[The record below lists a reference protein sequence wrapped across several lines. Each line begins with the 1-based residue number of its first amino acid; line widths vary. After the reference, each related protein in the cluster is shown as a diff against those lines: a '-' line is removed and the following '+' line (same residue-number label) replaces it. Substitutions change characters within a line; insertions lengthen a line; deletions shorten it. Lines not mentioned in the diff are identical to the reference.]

1 MRTIII
7 FLLLCVS
14 ASIASGQHRAITLTE
29 SKKAALAYSNAIKN
43 GQIRVKSAEAGLKAA
58 KANQLPGISGTGL
71 GVYGFKDIIP
81 PIPEVLNNGIN
92 NLYSI
97 GVTGTQNIYAGGKVI
112 TSGKLAELQIEASKI
127 LASQSVD
134 SVLLLT
140 EQKYWTI
147 VNLQEQQKT
156 ILANE
161 TLLKSVLKLQQDML
175 ASGLIARND
184 LLKAR
189 VQLGQLLVTKSKLKN
204 NKMLAL
210 FDFSVYT
217 GLPYDSLMVMQDTLN
232 KNGIPSLLDIAPD
245 TTLTGLNS
253 YQLLELN
260 VKSNALQTILEKG
273 NNLPSLSVG
282 ISASQAGS
290 FNGAFKSSFMPL
302 GFGTLSIPI
311 SENIWGGNRQKVK
324 QRRLNEQIARNNFSD
339 GQNQLQVGILK
350 YWYDLKDAITQIN
363 FAKES
368 LSQATENLKVNQDN
382 YKAGLNNVSDV
393 LDAQAAYQ
401 QAETTLNTAYTDL
414 EIKRASYRYAT
425 GKINENSQLSR

>member
-1 MRTIII
+1 MRTIIF
-7 FLLLCVS
+7 FLMLCIS
-14 ASIASGQHRAITLTE
+14 ANIARGQHRTISLAE
-29 SKKAALAYSNAIKN
+29 SRKAALAYSNSIKN
-43 GQIRVKSAEAGLKAA
+43 GQINVSAAEAGLKAA

-81 PIPEVLNNGIN
+81 PIPDVLNKGIN
-92 NLYSI
+92 NIYSI
-97 GVTGTQNIYAGGKVI
+97 GLTGTQNIYAGRKVI
-112 TSGKLAELQIEASKI
+112 TNNRLAELQVQANKI
-127 LASQSVD
+127 LARQSVD

-161 TLLKSVLKLQQDML
+161 TLLKGVLKLQQDML

-184 LLKAR
+184 LLKAK
-189 VQLGQLLVTKSKLKN
+189 VQLSQLLVTKSKLSN

-217 GLPYDSLMVMQDTLN
+217 GLPYDSLMVMKDTLN
-232 KNGIPSLLDIAPD
+232 KNSIPALLAATAD
-245 TTLTGLNS
+245 TTLTGLNN

-260 VKSNALQTILEKG
+260 VKSNALQTRLEKG

-311 SENIWGGNRQKVK
+311 SENIWGGNRQKIK

-339 GQNQLQVGILK
+339 GRNQLQVNILK
-350 YWYDLKDAITQIN
+350 YWYDLKDALTQIN
-363 FAKES
+363 YARES
-368 LSQATENLKVNQDN
+368 LDQATENLKVNQDN
-382 YKAGLNNVSDV
+382 YKVGLNNVSDV

-414 EIKRASYRYAT
+414 ETKRANYRFAT
-425 GKINENSQLSR
+425 GKINEN